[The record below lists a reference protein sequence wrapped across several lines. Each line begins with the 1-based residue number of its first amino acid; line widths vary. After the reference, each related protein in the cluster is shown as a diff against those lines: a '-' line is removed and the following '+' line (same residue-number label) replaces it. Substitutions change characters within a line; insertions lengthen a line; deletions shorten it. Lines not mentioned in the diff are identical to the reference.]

1 MIRAPRLSPLE
12 QTIMYWLALNREWT
26 AIATL
31 QDDIVPGISRANLL
45 EALESLVC
53 RSLIETRVSHD
64 EATSAIEYT
73 QQPVIMEY
81 VPDHFIQQLVAELLE
96 GHVTV
101 FSHYAILKT
110 TVLDYIRDSQIRLIL
125 HPISEQLCQTVQ
137 HTNQQLEPYLR
148 SLLSALRSAPEA
160 AVGYGIGNF
169 INQ

>member
-12 QTIMYWLALNREWT
+12 QIIMYWLALNREWT

-53 RSLIETRVSHD
+53 PSLIETRVSHD
-64 EATSAIEYT
+64 EATSTIEYT

-81 VPDHFIQQLVAELLE
+81 VPDHFIQQLVTELLE

-148 SLLSALRSAPEA
+148 SLLSALHSAPEA